1 SASTTVSGRS
11 PGTVESPRSRSQAL
25 TPKASAA
32 RAVRIIRRMSASER
46 ALHNFDVE
54 ALDDIA
60 LLDVLELAEAHAAF
74 LTHLHL
80 VHLFLEALQGGER
93 SHFLNDNVVAQN
105 PDLRALPDNALG
117 DLHAR
122 NLADLGNV
130 EHLQNLGVAEEGFA
144 RMRRQHAGHDALN
157 VVDQ

>member
-1 SASTTVSGRS
+1 NANTNGPPRRACRLTRRLPVTARASSLAARHCERAIAGSSCGTVSTRVSASTTVSGRS

-74 LTHLHL
+74 LTHLHRSEEHTSELQSRENL
-80 VHLFLEALQGGER
+80 VCR
-93 SHFLNDNVVAQN
+93 
-105 PDLRALPDNALG
+105 
-117 DLHAR
+117 
-122 NLADLGNV
+122 
-130 EHLQNLGVAEEGFA
+130 
-144 RMRRQHAGHDALN
+144 
-157 VVDQ
+157 